1 MNTKRRQIFRII
13 IAAIIIGGS
22 VYVSIRYLFKTPPF
36 IKVLVLIALISIIYL
51 TVDYIVKKGKKDR
64 YGN

>member
-1 MNTKRRQIFRII
+1 MNTKRRQVFRII

-22 VYVSIRYLFKTPPF
+22 IYVSIRYLFKTPPF

>member
-1 MNTKRRQIFRII
+1 MNLRARQIFRII
-13 IAAIIIGGS
+13 IGAAIIGGS
-22 VYVSIRYLFKTPPF
+22 IYVSIRYLFKSPPF
-36 IKVLVLIALISIIYL
+36 MKVLVLIALIAIIYL